1 MKVLGIRFCS
11 VSAQAEELASSP
23 TRGRHVAPHPSWG
36 EPVFSGNKRP
46 ENLMKKS
53 RKISYPF
60 TALAMRLRLTR
71 ARPPAAALKS
81 RRASRARRLRGLGL
95 TVVGLLGLSC
105 TLVRPR
111 PPELLEGCRNTLRRG
126 VFNAASLAC
135 FPELASPL
143 EDLLC
148 TTTFVTHLQLNRLGF
163 GYGTSVLGQTL
174 RDADYSVRAVE
185 PLDPWAAQRWKQ
197 EHCAGSPARSVQEA
211 AELRDRA
218 FSLLPASLVGP
229 WRSCRNFY
237 LSPFADENG
246 GLRCLLLGSFDLTGE
261 DETVQFEA
269 TNGAV
274 EILYLGTRFKKDLE
288 VRGVDCGGE
297 RWRAGTWLPSGG
309 SRLLRCQRQGRSAV
323 SFRLVTG
330 LGQCEGRLPELTEP
344 PWQELCVTP

>member
-1 MKVLGIRFCS
+1 
-11 VSAQAEELASSP
+11 
-23 TRGRHVAPHPSWG
+23 
-36 EPVFSGNKRP
+36 
-46 ENLMKKS
+46 MKK
-53 RKISYPF
+53 
-60 TALAMRLRLTR
+60 T
-71 ARPPAAALKS
+71 RPPAAALKS
-81 RRASRARRLRGLGL
+81 PRASRARRLRGLGL
-95 TVVGLLGLSC
+95 TVFGLLGLSC

-148 TTTFVTHLQLNRLGF
+148 ATTFDTHLQLNRLGF

-174 RDADYSVRAVE
+174 READYSVRAVE

-237 LSPFADENG
+237 HEDH

-269 TNGAV
+269 AHSPV
-274 EILYLGTRFKKDLE
+274 HYLDYWTRLKEDLE
-288 VRGVDCGGE
+288 VRGADCGGE
-297 RWRAGTWLPSGG
+297 RWRAGTRIPSGG

-330 LGQCEGRLPELTEP
+330 RAQCEGWLPELTEP
-344 PWQELCVTP
+344 PWQELCATP